1 MIGTLVGALA
11 AFAIA
16 SPAAAHSAIEAS
28 LPHSQTRPTIV
39 RNVPQKRRLNSVGVK
54 TSARSVFVADIASGE
69 VLYAKDPHR
78 VQSIASLTKLV
89 TAMLFL
95 DQKPD
100 LTRTITIE
108 DSDEDVENKAV
119 LAPGEV
125 FTQGDLLKAMLIGSV
140 NAAANALARS
150 TRFLDGPEMGKE
162 KFVEQMNAKMAKHHL
177 RSPRFVDPSGL
188 DDGNRANA
196 ADVAAILSIALTYPE
211 IRAATKLADV
221 TVQDQLTQKKIKLK
235 STNLLLSSFLNQKPF
250 GIVAAKTGS
259 LPRAGYCMAQVTKR
273 ADGHQI
279 VAVELGSENTF
290 SRFQDIK
297 ALTAWAF
304 DTYQWQ

>member
-16 SPAAAHSAIEAS
+16 SPAEARFAIEAS
-28 LPHSQTRPTIV
+28 LPYSQTMPAIV
-39 RNVPQKRRLNSVGVK
+39 RNPPQKRRRESVGVK
-54 TSARSVFVADIASGE
+54 TSARSAFVADIASGE

-100 LTRTITIE
+100 LSRTVTIE
-108 DSDEDVENKAV
+108 DADEDAESKVV
-119 LAPGEV
+119 LASGEV
-125 FTQGDLLKAMLIGSV
+125 FTQGDLLKAMLVGSV
-140 NAAANALARS
+140 NAAANALARTS
-150 TRFLDGPEMGKE
+150 IGTE
-162 KFVEQMNAKMAKHHL
+162 KFVERMNAKMANLNL
-177 RSPRFVDPSGL
+177 RSPRFIDPSGL

-196 ADVAAILSIALTYPE
+196 ADVAAILSTALTYPE
-211 IRAATKLADV
+211 IRDATKLAEV
-221 TVQDQLTQKKIKLK
+221 TVVDQLTRKKIKLK

-250 GIVAAKTGS
+250 GIIAAKTGS
-259 LPRAGYCMAQVTKR
+259 LPSAGYCMAQVTKR

-279 VAVELGSENTF
+279 VAVELGS
-290 SRFQDIK
+290 
-297 ALTAWAF
+297 
-304 DTYQWQ
+304 